1 MGELLQPD
9 LLQEYEKL
17 GGEAFM
23 TRLNGLDQFFQPLSA
38 PSKKTLRRRLK
49 RKQKL
54 SKVSDKASI
63 AAFKLSERLRR
74 KRTIFEER
82 KRTIVLKAVSKAAS
96 RIRKARSGSIY
107 D

>member
-1 MGELLQPD
+1 
-9 LLQEYEKL
+9 
-17 GGEAFM
+17 M
-23 TRLNGLDQFFQPLSA
+23 TRLGGLDQFFQPLSA

-49 RKQKL
+49 RRQKI
-54 SKVSDKASI
+54 SKASDKATI

-74 KRTIFEER
+74 KRTIFEET
-82 KRTIVLKAVSKAAS
+82 KRQRALKVATRIAS